1 MTTTFK
7 LYFHMFSHPIIDFP
21 HHVFLLV
28 PQFYYLIHR
37 MNLNPFNV
45 HNLNN
50 FVRYS
55 QPNSSNK
62 YFVKSFCLAFR
73 GKDSRF
79 VLEQNLGPYIAGKQE
94 TGWLYMQTKE
104 LSTQGAV
111 VTCSGDNPFLYRLI
125 LAIDSDASNL
135 YPSDLALYMGSEKI
149 LPTDVDKNT
158 GLRHDL
164 EAPFRKVVPQNS
176 LVYLKDIRCVMP
188 DVTHMITMCVESD
201 LRKAAQK
208 IVNEK
213 PLYKVALQKL
223 EDNCTRRAMKKPRF
237 QFDLQVKGSDLKKGV
252 VGPVSLSGTLALVAI
267 ADKDELGQDIP
278 NLFENVWGKEILF
291 ENINNDTDKEV
302 TRAVTN
308 AFAVLRKMHPYLE
321 KFDQVTT
328 NDCANLLQGSLNKC
342 AIILLSSKH
351 GLDVEQF
358 KFWSETYYQ
367 SSLLLF
373 SGKEGLTPYK
383 LKMMLVPEIMQAGFV
398 RSPWHHMCEAMEK
411 SNHHA
416 HKDFQ
421 TKTMRGGGKLY
432 NPYPLFYEGFFSY
445 CHYLDIVSKHKKN
458 SSERFVYPTSKT
470 IRANYNLF

>member
-1 MTTTFK
+1 M
-7 LYFHMFSHPIIDFP
+7 
-21 HHVFLLV
+21 
-28 PQFYYLIHR
+28 
-37 MNLNPFNV
+37 
-45 HNLNN
+45 
-50 FVRYS
+50 
-55 QPNSSNK
+55 
-62 YFVKSFCLAFR
+62 
-73 GKDSRF
+73 
-79 VLEQNLGPYIAGKQE
+79 GPDIAGKQE

-135 YPSDLALYMGSEKI
+135 YPSDLALYVGSEKF

-164 EAPFRKVVPQNS
+164 EAPFRKEVPQNS

-188 DVTHMITMCVESD
+188 DVTHMITRCVESD
-201 LRKAAQK
+201 LRKATQK

-252 VGPVSLSGTLALVAI
+252 VGPVSLSGTSALVAI

-278 NLFENVWGKEILF
+278 NHFENVWGKEILF
-291 ENINNDTDKEV
+291 ENINNDTDKEI

-321 KFDQVTT
+321 KFDQFTT

-342 AIILLSSKH
+342 AIILRSSKH
-351 GLDVEQF
+351 GLDMEQF

-432 NPYPLFYEGFFSY
+432 NPDPLFYEGFFSY
-445 CHYLDIVSKHKKN
+445 CHYLDIVSKHKKIAVSDLFTQLQKQYEPTTTYFEICKN
-458 SSERFVYPTSKT
+458 VVKPVIVEIGATRDSCRLLSGLRFHVVGHFSGTTAKALEDT
-470 IRANYNLF
+470 ITRLGGRC